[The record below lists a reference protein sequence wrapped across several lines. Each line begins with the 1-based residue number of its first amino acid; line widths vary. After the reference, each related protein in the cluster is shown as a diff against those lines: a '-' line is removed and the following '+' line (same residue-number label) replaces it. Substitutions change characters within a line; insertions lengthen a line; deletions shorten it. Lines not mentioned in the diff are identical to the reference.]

1 MTETSAP
8 ASRICCKARLPMF
21 PVGVVITIDIYH
33 CSFQVLLTTGGENII
48 ARAEFLCEI
57 RSILCQIVQFDFAMD
72 ALTEV
77 LNSVRVRSTVYCPV
91 EIGAPWGL
99 YVAKETGAPFFILV
113 KGSAFLVIEELN
125 IRRRLKAGDF
135 IIITKQCACKVSD
148 SPRSEIIDL
157 QEWLRRN
164 PPGPDGKFKVEGKG
178 EITNFIGG
186 TFFFEN
192 HESHP
197 LLKVLPPF
205 LHFSVIP
212 GKIGL
217 DSKVVDWFGTTLD
230 LITTEAASRKPGAE
244 PIITRLSDIL
254 FIQAIRAYASAVP
267 TERPNWFAA
276 AADAQIGEAIAN
288 IHLAPQSQWTVEG
301 LATLSGMSRSAFAN
315 RFTELV
321 GEPPLRY
328 LSRWRMHKAIE
339 LLREGKLTTAEIAS
353 LVGYESEA
361 AFSKAFKKWNG
372 QGPGAYRRSKNNPA

>member
-1 MTETSAP
+1 ME
-8 ASRICCKARLPMF
+8 
-21 PVGVVITIDIYH
+21 
-33 CSFQVLLTTGGENII
+33 
-48 ARAEFLCEI
+48 
-57 RSILCQIVQFDFAMD
+57 

-77 LNSVRVRSTVYCPV
+77 LNSVRVRSTVYCPI

-99 YVAKETGAPFFILV
+99 YIAEESGAPFFILV

-135 IIITKQCACKVSD
+135 IIITKRCACKVSD
-148 SPRSEIIDL
+148 SPQSEIIDL
-157 QEWLRRN
+157 EEWLRRN
-164 PPGPDGKFKVEGKG
+164 PPGPDGTFKVEGRG
-178 EITNFIGG
+178 EITKFIGG

-205 LHFSVIP
+205 LHFSGTP
-212 GKIGL
+212 ENTGE

-230 LITTEAASRKPGAE
+230 LIATEAASRKPGAE
-244 PIITRLSDIL
+244 PIIARLSDIL
-254 FIQAIRAYASAVP
+254 FIQAVRAHASAASS
-267 TERPNWFAA
+267 ERSNWFAA
-276 AADAQIGEAIAN
+276 AADPQISEAIAN
-288 IHLAPQSQWTVEG
+288 IHRAPQSSWTVER
-301 LATLSGMSRSAFAN
+301 LATLSGMSRSAFAS

-339 LLREGKLTTAEIAS
+339 MLREGRLTTSEIAS
-353 LVGYESEA
+353 HIGYESEA

-372 QGPGAYRRSKNNPA
+372 QGPGAYRRSPHATNNSK

>member
-1 MTETSAP
+1 
-8 ASRICCKARLPMF
+8 
-21 PVGVVITIDIYH
+21 
-33 CSFQVLLTTGGENII
+33 
-48 ARAEFLCEI
+48 
-57 RSILCQIVQFDFAMD
+57 MD

-99 YVAKETGAPFFILV
+99 YIAKEAGAPFFILV

-125 IRRRLKAGDF
+125 IRRRLNAGDF

-148 SPRSEIIDL
+148 SPQSELIDL

-164 PPGPDGKFKVEGKG
+164 PPGPDGKYKVEGGG

-205 LHFSVIP
+205 LHFS
-212 GKIGL
+212 GKAGRN
-217 DSKVVDWFGTTLD
+217 DADGRMADWFGTTLD
-230 LITTEAASRKPGAE
+230 FISSEAASHRAGAE

-254 FIQAIRAYASAVP
+254 FIQAVRAYASEVSG
-267 TERPNWFAA
+267 EQSNWFAA
-276 AADAQIGEAIAN
+276 AADPQIGEAIAN
-288 IHLAPQSQWTVEG
+288 IHRGPQSPWTVER
-301 LATLSGMSRSAFAN
+301 LAAIAGMSRSAFAN
-315 RFTELV
+315 RFTQLV

-339 LLREGKLTTAEIAS
+339 MLRGGRLTTAEIAS

-372 QGPGAYRRSKNNPA
+372 QGPGAYRRIAAIG

>member
-1 MTETSAP
+1 
-8 ASRICCKARLPMF
+8 
-21 PVGVVITIDIYH
+21 
-33 CSFQVLLTTGGENII
+33 LTNEGENII

-57 RSILCQIVQFDFAMD
+57 RSILCQIVQFEFAMD

-77 LNSVRVRSTVYCPV
+77 LNSIRVSSTVYCPI

-99 YVAKETGAPFFILV
+99 YVAEESGAPFFILV

-125 IRRRLKAGDF
+125 IRQRLKAGDF
-135 IIITKQCACKVSD
+135 IIITKRCACEVSD
-148 SPRSEIIDL
+148 SPRSRLMDL

-164 PPGPDGKFKVEGKG
+164 PPGPDGTFKVKG
-178 EITNFIGG
+178 RGEVTKFIGG

-205 LHFSVIP
+205 LHFSATP
-212 GKIGL
+212 RTTGG
-217 DSKVVDWFGTTLD
+217 DSKVADWFGTTLD
-230 LITTEAASRKPGAE
+230 LIATEAASRKPGAD
-244 PIITRLSDIL
+244 PIISRLSDIL
-254 FIQAIRAYASAVP
+254 FIQAVRAYASAVSS
-267 TERPNWFAA
+267 ERPNWFAA
-276 AADAQIGEAIAN
+276 AADPQIGEAIAN
-288 IHLAPQSQWTVEG
+288 IHRAPQNPWTVEQM
-301 LATLSGMSRSAFAN
+301 ATLARMSRSAFAN

-339 LLREGKLTTAEIAS
+339 MLRDGRLTTAEIAS

-372 QGPGAYRRSKNNPA
+372 QGPGAYRRSAT

>member
-1 MTETSAP
+1 
-8 ASRICCKARLPMF
+8 
-21 PVGVVITIDIYH
+21 
-33 CSFQVLLTTGGENII
+33 
-48 ARAEFLCEI
+48 
-57 RSILCQIVQFDFAMD
+57 MD

-77 LNSVRVRSTVYCPV
+77 LNSVRVRSTVYCPI

-99 YVAKETGAPFFILV
+99 HIAEESGAPFFILV

-135 IIITKQCACKVSD
+135 IIITKRCDSEVSD
-148 SPRSEIIDL
+148 SPNSEIIDL

-164 PPGPDGKFKVEGKG
+164 PPRPDGTFKVEGKG

-205 LHFSVIP
+205 LHFSATP
-212 GKIGL
+212 GKTGE

-230 LITTEAASRKPGAE
+230 LIITEASSRKPGAE
-244 PIITRLSDIL
+244 PIISRLSDIL
-254 FIQAIRAYASAVP
+254 FIQAVRSYASAVSG
-267 TERPNWFAA
+267 ERPNWFAA
-276 AADAQIGEAIAN
+276 AADPQISEAIAN
-288 IHLAPQSQWTVEG
+288 IHQAPQNQWTVER

-339 LLREGKLTTAEIAS
+339 MLREGRLTTAEIAA

-372 QGPGAYRRSKNNPA
+372 LGPGAYRRSLATS